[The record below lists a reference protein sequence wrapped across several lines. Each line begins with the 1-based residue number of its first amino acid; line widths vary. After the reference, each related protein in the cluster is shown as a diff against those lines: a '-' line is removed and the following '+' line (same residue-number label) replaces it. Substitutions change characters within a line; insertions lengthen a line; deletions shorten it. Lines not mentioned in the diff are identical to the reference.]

1 MEQEP
6 MTAQGYAKI
15 TQELEYLKNV
25 ERAAIAKEIATAKE
39 HGDLKENAE
48 YHAAKEKQEH
58 MEKRLALLQDYVSK
72 AQVIDPSTLPHK
84 KISFG
89 STVRV
94 LDLETEDELEYTIVG
109 AVESN
114 VEKGLISYNSPLAR
128 ALMGKEEGFDVM
140 ADLPNGTREFEVVKV
155 YYKPIGS

>member
-1 MEQEP
+1 MENEP
-6 MTAQGYAKI
+6 MTAQGYEKI

-25 ERAAIAKEIATAKE
+25 ERAAIAQEIATAKE

-48 YHAAKEKQEH
+48 YHAAKEKQVH
-58 MEKRLALLQDYVSK
+58 MEKRLALLQDYVGK

-89 STVRV
+89 STVKV

-140 ADLPNGTREFEVVKV
+140 ADLPNGTREFEVLEVC
-155 YYKPIGS
+155 YKPIEF